1 MITQGTRRKLQPL
14 NLLRDRA
21 TLLPVPTT
29 SVLQTLARKSYGWL
43 AQTTQLTKTS

>member
-14 NLLRDRA
+14 NLLWDLVTDRA
-21 TLLPVPTT
+21 TLLPVPET

-43 AQTTQLTKTS
+43 AQW